1 MSRTIVQTFPVIDT
15 RVIEVEVPGIQ
26 GPKGPMGDLTPEAE
40 AVRTEINQ
48 AKTDAQT
55 AATQAAGSAEAAE
68 TSAENAEQAYQ
79 DTLTAKSD
87 ALSAIQ
93 EEANTQLGLIEDEG
107 EEQTAAVQSEGTTAV
122 TGVQIEAG
130 KQIERIQKE
139 GGLQVDRVEQ
149 TANDLLDRTTE
160 EANKA
165 ADSAEAAEDSAQS
178 AATILEH
185 VQEEVASAMFS
196 VRLCS
201 TDLEPV
207 GSAPLSSLTPT
218 DNIKAGDTVIDP
230 NGDVFQIFSLG
241 ETTFTVGVV
250 LTNIIGPKGEQGD
263 SFYPDYRGVL
273 ADRDQYDSY
282 PKGTCFMDIET
293 ATLYFKLSDA
303 DKDWSEGFVLKGTKG
318 DPGPSANEILMNPD
332 PVAYFDQIYGKS
344 HGDILGGLVVQPDP
358 ITPDPTEIFNSIV
371 GR

>member
-93 EEANTQLGLIEDEG
+93 EEADKQLGLIEDEG

-165 ADSAEAAEDSAQS
+165 ADSAEAAEALLKDLRFRITKTAGFDHCQ
-178 AATILEH
+178 AASGGVSTLEVDPATMRSRLRKGIYFCGEMLDVDGRCGGYNLQFAWSTGH
-185 VQEEVASAMFS
+185 IAGENAS
-196 VRLCS
+196 RP
-201 TDLEPV
+201 E
-207 GSAPLSSLTPT
+207 
-218 DNIKAGDTVIDP
+218 
-230 NGDVFQIFSLG
+230 
-241 ETTFTVGVV
+241 
-250 LTNIIGPKGEQGD
+250 
-263 SFYPDYRGVL
+263 
-273 ADRDQYDSY
+273 
-282 PKGTCFMDIET
+282 
-293 ATLYFKLSDA
+293 
-303 DKDWSEGFVLKGTKG
+303 
-318 DPGPSANEILMNPD
+318 
-332 PVAYFDQIYGKS
+332 
-344 HGDILGGLVVQPDP
+344 
-358 ITPDPTEIFNSIV
+358 
-371 GR
+371 